1 MVILFFYRGNF
12 ELVSI
17 ENGRVNFKE
26 QNVQFLFHSPMALS
40 VEIGQGHA
48 IHQTVCL
55 DQLYNISK
63 DGLLKPFPL
72 AATALGSLKKL
83 QLKKN

>member
-26 QNVQFLFHSPMALS
+26 QNEPFIFFNERIFNIFNFEALITSIHFVSASFLDPGF
-40 VEIGQGHA
+40 ICKG
-48 IHQTVCL
+48 
-55 DQLYNISK
+55 
-63 DGLLKPFPL
+63 
-72 AATALGSLKKL
+72 
-83 QLKKN
+83 